1 MIHYPLLSLKYMGCE
16 KSAICHKSTCTNI
29 MMPCV
34 VAKMTLGGILATTN
48 LFVTVTFEKC
58 QHISKKQL
66 PTSESLTH
74 KRNNDLR
81 QFLMIIP

>member
-1 MIHYPLLSLKYMGCE
+1 
-16 KSAICHKSTCTNI
+16 

-58 QHISKKQL
+58 HHISKKQL
-66 PTSESLTH
+66 PTTSESLTH